1 MAILSKIRQKTVFL
15 IVIIAMAL
23 FAFVLADVL
32 KNGGGSSN
40 KAQTR
45 VATINDT
52 ELSQADF
59 MAQVQS
65 TQQQMGPSATTASAV
80 NLVWDREVKRVLLE
94 EQFEKLGIRVEK
106 DQLDAA
112 LASGL
117 AGNELFKNE
126 LGQFDRT
133 AMNNYIANMKATN
146 PVGYQQW
153 VTYEKGIIQGVLER
167 NYMNMIKGGLKSTLA
182 EGEQQYRFQNDKIN
196 FQYVQVPY
204 TSINDAEVTVS
215 EDEIRSYVNAH
226 SADFKVDAQTDI
238 EYVTFDEKASDA
250 DIAAA
255 QSGMNTFLKGGLNS
269 NGDTVVAFKDAEN
282 AEVYVNDNS
291 DVTYQDRWY
300 FVKDIPAPLAA
311 ADSDLEVGE
320 VVGPYKNGATYNVTK
335 VLSKRQLA
343 DSINTSH
350 ILVRWAGTL
359 RASSDIK
366 RTKEEAKT
374 IADSIL
380 RVVKN
385 SPSKFAAVAAAKSDD
400 NSNSDKGGELGYLNP
415 NTGLAPAYKEF
426 MLDNKKGSIGLA
438 ETDFGYH
445 IINITDVKN
454 TQTAYKFATVTKN
467 VEPSDETIN
476 QVFSASSKFEDAARK
491 GDYTAVAA
499 EGNLQVRPVNK
510 IGNLDANIPGL
521 TNSRQIITWSFD
533 EETSVGDVKRFNTP
547 NGYVV
552 ARVTRKSPKGVMGV
566 AEASAKVTPI
576 LRNEKKAALIKDKMS
591 GDLEAI
597 ASANGVSVQT
607 ATAVTMATP
616 TIPGAGAE
624 PKVVG
629 MAFGKNAM
637 ETTEAIAGKTGVF
650 KVKVLAKVPAATL
663 ENYASFANQLDMQNV
678 GIETKV
684 VEALK
689 KKANIED
696 NRANFY

>member
-359 RASSDIK
+359 RASSDIT

>member
-300 FVKDIPAPLAA
+300 FVKDIPAQLAA

-359 RASSDIK
+359 RASSDIT